1 MAWRNLAN
9 RKVQTIITILVVA
22 IGVAVTLSIMMLS
35 GGIKQGIV
43 RASEPYG
50 MIVGSKGSANQLVF
64 NTIFLMDNPLANIDQ
79 AFYEKLSQD
88 ERVSLAVPFA
98 LGDNYRGF
106 RVVGTDVSFFGLKGR
121 PVDPPYFRLSSGR
134 LFERSFEAVI
144 GADVARRTGLKPGDR
159 FAGAHGVAAAAE
171 PEEHADHPYTVVG
184 VLAAV
189 SAPSDQGI
197 YVSIDS
203 YWVAHE
209 HKDEALVGSAAG
221 ANDGA
226 ESEGTNAG
234 ANAGSVSEGAADADV
249 GSAAAH
255 SENEEISG
263 EHPSGEGS
271 RGVTAALI
279 KPKSY
284 IGLLKL
290 YQEINAGKD
299 AQAVLPGQV
308 LAKLFD
314 MMGGGERVLRD
325 IGYVVLGMAALT
337 VALALY
343 GSTVERRRTVAI
355 LRAIGAGR
363 LSVMTIVLLESALVT
378 IIGCLLGTATGYGL
392 TELLT
397 RYIGT
402 QVSIAIPVAFEWEWL
417 SFIGGVALLG
427 IAAGLFPAFSAYRTE
442 TAQYLNS

>member
-9 RKVQTIITILVVA
+9 RKVQTIITILVVV

-79 AFYEKLSQD
+79 AFYEKLSKD

-134 LFERSFEAVI
+134 LFERSFEAII
-144 GADVARRTGLKPGDR
+144 GSDVARQTGLKLGDR

-171 PEEHADHPYTVVG
+171 PEEHAEHPYTVVG
-184 VLAAV
+184 VLDAV

-203 YWVAHE
+203 YWIAHE
-209 HKDEALVGSAAG
+209 HEEETADGATASAG
-221 ANDGA
+221 AKN
-226 ESEGTNAG
+226 
-234 ANAGSVSEGAADADV
+234 GSGSADADDK
-249 GSAAAH
+249 GSEAAH
-255 SENEEISG
+255 SENGEISG
-263 EHPSGEGS
+263 EHPVGGS
-271 RGVTAALI
+271 DEENRGVTAALI

-284 IGLLKL
+284 VGLLKL

-325 IGYVVLGMAALT
+325 VGYVVLGMAALT

-363 LSVMTIVLLESALVT
+363 LSVMTIVLLESALVMV
-378 IIGCLLGTATGYGL
+378 IGCALGTAAGYGL

-402 QVSIAIPVAFEWEWL
+402 QVSIAIPTAFEWEWL

-442 TAQYLNS
+442 TARYLNA